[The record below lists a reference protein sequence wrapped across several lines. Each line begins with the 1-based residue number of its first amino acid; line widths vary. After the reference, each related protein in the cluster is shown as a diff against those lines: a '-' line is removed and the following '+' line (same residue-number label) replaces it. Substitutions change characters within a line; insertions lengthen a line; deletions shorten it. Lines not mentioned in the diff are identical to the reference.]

1 MADISKIKLPGDS
14 TARTIKD
21 PSARSVQHT
30 ATLAAASW
38 SGASAPYT
46 YTLSLAAL
54 KCGSDGTVSPIIAP
68 TSNIEEYSLI
78 DSATAT
84 AGTGIVF
91 SASTKPTS
99 AIGIIIV
106 DVG

>member
-1 MADISKIKLPGDS
+1 MADISKIKLPGDA

-21 PSARSVQHT
+21 AAARSVQHT

-46 YTLSLAAL
+46 YTLSLPAL

-91 SASTKPTS
+91 SASTKPTN

>member
-1 MADISKIKLPGDS
+1 MADISRIKLPGDI
-14 TARTIKD
+14 TARNIKD
-21 PSARSVQHT
+21 SAARSVQYT

-38 SGASAPYT
+38 SGANAPYT
-46 YTLSLAAL
+46 YTLTIAAL

-68 TSNIEEYSLI
+68 TSNIEEYSFI

-84 AGTGIVF
+84 AGSGIVF
-91 SASTKPTS
+91 SASSKPTD
-99 AIGIIIV
+99 AIGIIII